1 MRKSSRF
8 VVAAHALAMLAY
20 GKGEAMT
27 SEYIAG
33 SVNTNPVVVRRILSM
48 LARAGLVIT
57 QEGAG
62 GGVRLAKPAKAIDLR
77 AVYLAVESDAMFAL
91 HPQQPNPACPVG
103 KTIQSSLKPTL
114 DAAEEALLDSLGNT
128 TVADVLR
135 RVRATP

>member
-20 GKGEAMT
+20 GNGEALT

-48 LARAGLVIT
+48 LASAGLVIT

-62 GGVRLAKPAKAIDLR
+62 GGVRLAKPPKEIDLR
-77 AVYLAVESDAMFAL
+77 AVYHAVESDSMFAL
-91 HPQQPNPACPVG
+91 HPQEPNPACPVG
-103 KTIQSSLKPTL
+103 RTIQSALQPTL
-114 DAAEEALLDSLGNT
+114 DAAEDSLLESLGRT
-128 TVADVLR
+128 TMADILR
-135 RVRATP
+135 RVRATE